1 MEMRAL
7 LSTGKIAKT
16 VEVDASLGNLDD
28 VISSI
33 VDDVR
38 GYDATGTGTWRFP
51 YRTAHATAEAV
62 TEGSA
67 IGGTEASFDFI
78 EVTPTQWGCLQGC
91 GQPG

>member
-1 MEMRAL
+1 MALRSIEVAPAKAVEKRPAAFLESGRWEMRAL

-38 GYDATGTGTWRFP
+38 GYDATGTAPGVSP
-51 YRTAHATAEAV
+51 IGPAH
-62 TEGSA
+62 
-67 IGGTEASFDFI
+67 
-78 EVTPTQWGCLQGC
+78 
-91 GQPG
+91 GQPQRQ